1 MHAGIP
7 LTDADRWDWL
17 IKLRTEAVNRI
28 SSGSQ
33 GVVVTCSALKRKYRD
48 EFRVAPSY
56 FEGVR
61 VHFIYLHAPEEVLV
75 ARVGARKDHYMP
87 ASMVHSQFE
96 SLEAPGGDEKDVIS
110 VDVSGTLEEV
120 EEEALAKLRKAVE
133 KELVMDS

>member
-1 MHAGIP
+1 MHDNIP

-17 IKLRTEAVNRI
+17 IKLRTEAVHRI

-56 FEGVR
+56 FHGVL

-75 ARVGARKDHYMP
+75 ARVGARKGHYMP
-87 ASMVHSQFE
+87 ASMVHSQFGI
-96 SLEAPGGDEKDVIS
+96 LEKPGQDEKDVIS
-110 VDVSGTLEEV
+110 VDVSGTMEEV
-120 EEEALAKLRKAVE
+120 EREALAKIRKAVE
-133 KELVMDS
+133 EELVMDS